1 MTRMAWRI
9 DEHVVRGEIDNRT
22 RGRVVGKIW
31 FAGRAEPVELDLA
44 GNCWRDLAGR
54 RLVFTNPQPQPGLPD
69 SLAARQDGVVGDIT
83 AARKVKVPDIPLDQ
97 LHLYYKTGREM
108 PWHWGNALYLE
119 WFSSAN
125 GRIVIETAS
134 FELKVDGE
142 SAWEMSEAEEAGQR
156 RANGE
161 ALAGFMDRLTAA
173 AAAAAGGELV
183 DDTPAEWDEEPLT
196 EAEAEAMQARS
207 DLLSDRIAA
216 RLEREGDDADFERIM
231 DEEMA
236 RLRRERG
243 EPEPTEEELARSA
256 EWIDELNAA
265 AEEVLANPDPELE
278 EQLRQRHP
286 LVERLRELALQLHHT
301 AKDERWVPEDASRE
315 HPVRELI
322 HATMCAGA
330 KLAGALN
337 GGQWPPDLE
346 ISALTIVRLKKAR
359 EYLDDAVRALESC
372 QEEKLLTP
380 AQMGPV
386 LAELTDAIMD
396 TDALIA
402 ELRARL
408 ERGTD

>member
-1 MTRMAWRI
+1 MAWRI

-69 SLAARQDGVVGDIT
+69 SLAPRQDGVVGDIT
-83 AARKVKVPDIPLDQ
+83 ASRKVKVPDIPLDQ

-142 SAWEMSEAEEAGQR
+142 SVWEMSEAEEAGQR

-161 ALAGFMDRLTAA
+161 ALTGFMDRLTAA

-301 AKDERWVPEDASRE
+301 AKDERWVPEDAGRE

>member
-1 MTRMAWRI
+1 MAWRI

-69 SLAARQDGVVGDIT
+69 SLAPRQDGVVGDIT
-83 AARKVKVPDIPLDQ
+83 ASRKVKVPDIPLDQ
-97 LHLYYKTGREM
+97 LHLYYKTGHEM

-161 ALAGFMDRLTAA
+161 ALTGFMDRLN
-173 AAAAAGGELV
+173 AAAAGGELV

-265 AEEVLANPDPELE
+265 AEETLANPDPELE
-278 EQLRQRHP
+278 ESGREKHP
-286 LVERLRELALQLHHT
+286 LAERVHELTLQLHGS
-301 AKDERWVPEDASRE
+301 ADDERWIPEGAPSE
-315 HPVRELI
+315 HPVQALLD
-322 HATMCAGA
+322 ATMCAGA

-359 EYLDDAVRALESC
+359 DYLDDAVRALESC

-402 ELRARL
+402 ALRARL
-408 ERGTD
+408 ERGTE